1 MKKRN
6 TWNVEGI
13 ALPGGRVDII
23 MSNTSGKFVTGRNN
37 KFGNII
43 WMVYDRGEYL
53 SNVATKIDPDI
64 LSGGSGARGCNM
76 DFMERAQDF
85 KTITD
90 GVLSVVSSGN
100 KHTSD
105 ASNEEENEGKEIG
118 FAFNLAERLLVVDF
132 WFLAWIVWLAESC
145 LVDRLL
151 RMSLHDRV
159 THHHLNDGLLDLLQS
174 IMNGRW
180 VS

>member
-1 MKKRN
+1 
-6 TWNVEGI
+6 
-13 ALPGGRVDII
+13 

-90 GVLSVVSSGN
+90 GVLSVVLSSN

-105 ASNEEENEGKEIG
+105 ASNEEENEAKKLVLLSILLRDCWSLIFG
-118 FAFNLAERLLVVDF
+118 FLRGLCGWLKA
-132 WFLAWIVWLAESC
+132 VWLTVSC
-145 LVDRLL
+145 E
-151 RMSLHDRV
+151 
-159 THHHLNDGLLDLLQS
+159 
-174 IMNGRW
+174 
-180 VS
+180 